1 MKIKPYLHKLQGSDA
16 YKDFQQKNKD
26 AFLTAGFFVIDFE
39 SGNNVHQ
46 IDYFVP
52 SKKKFAAFTLD
63 KKVALQLF
71 DMIEK
76 KTPEPLD
83 IGINIDLE
91 ALHGILQD
99 EMRNRNITSNIKK
112 MIAVIQNVKGKKV
125 WSVSCILSGMDI
137 IKAHIEDESQTVL
150 KLEKS
155 SLFDYIQ
162 KMPGLQPQG
171 SPAQTQAQPQVIQGN
186 SSDSD
191 AIKAKLEQLDKLK
204 EVLKKEQEEIQKQQA
219 KEAKAKPVK
228 KKSK

>member
-76 KTPEPLD
+76 KVPEPLD
-83 IGINIDLE
+83 IGINIDLD

-99 EMRNRNITSNIKK
+99 EMKNRNITSNIKK

-137 IKAHIEDESQTVL
+137 IKAHVEDESQTVL

-162 KMPGLQPQG
+162 KIPGLQQG
-171 SPAQTQAQPQVIQGN
+171 SPAQAQAQPQVVQGAP
-186 SSDSD
+186 DSD

-219 KEAKAKPVK
+219 KGSKKKAK
-228 KKSK
+228 